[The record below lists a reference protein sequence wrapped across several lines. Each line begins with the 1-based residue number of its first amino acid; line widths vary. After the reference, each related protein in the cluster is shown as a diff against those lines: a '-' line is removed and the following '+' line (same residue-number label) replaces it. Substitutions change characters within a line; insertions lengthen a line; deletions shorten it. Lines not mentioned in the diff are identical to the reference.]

1 MSSIRYLASSMKNMG
16 DSGKRKVRIGTV
28 ISNKMEKTA
37 SILIERRVKHPQYH
51 RIVKRSR
58 KFLAHDENNE
68 CQIGDEVR
76 IVETRPL
83 SRRKRWRVVEITE
96 KAK

>member
-1 MSSIRYLASSMKNMG
+1 MS
-16 DSGKRKVRIGTV
+16 DSGNRKIRIGTV
-28 ISNKMEKTA
+28 TSNKMEKTA
-37 SILIERRVKHPQYH
+37 SVLIERRVKHPVYH
-51 RIVKRSR
+51 RIVNRS
-58 KFLAHDENNE
+58 KKVLAHDENND

-83 SRRKRWRVVEITE
+83 SRRKRWRVVEVTE